1 MACATLTS
9 VRTIGVLGGMT
20 WHSSIEYY
28 RMINTLANERLGG
41 SQPPR
46 RLRFS
51 GALGGIHTPRCIV
64 FGVDMGAIDAL
75 MAAGAWDEAGEL
87 LAADAQAL
95 ERAGAEV
102 FILGCNTLHNVWETI
117 VGGLSI
123 PSIHIGDATADA
135 LTGLERVTLLGT
147 QYTMELPFLRE
158 RIAQRGIEV
167 VVPDEADRERIG
179 RTVFEEFSRGIFS
192 DETRAYYVDVIERLD
207 AQAVVLGC
215 TEIGLLLG
223 ADDVAVPLVDTAHA
237 HVRAVVDYAA

>member
-1 MACATLTS
+1 M
-9 VRTIGVLGGMT
+9 RTIGVLGGMT

-41 SQPPR
+41 
-46 RLRFS
+46 
-51 GALGGIHTPRCIV
+51 IHTPRCIV
-64 FGVDMGAIDAL
+64 FSVDMGAIDEL
-75 MAAGAWDEAGEL
+75 MAAGRWDEAGEL

-95 ERAGAEV
+95 QRAGAEV

-117 VGGLSI
+117 VAGLSI
-123 PSIHIGDATADA
+123 PAIHIGDATADA
-135 LTGLERVTLLGT
+135 LDGFERVALLGT

-158 RIAQRGIEV
+158 RIERRGIDV

-179 RTVFEEFSRGIFS
+179 RTVFEEFSRGVFS
-192 DETRAYYVDVIERLD
+192 DETRAYYVDVIQRLD

-223 ADDVAVPLVDTAHA
+223 ADDVDVPLVDTAEA
-237 HVRAVVDYAA
+237 HVRAVVDYAT